1 MVPARAARGKAVRG
15 RTRPRRG
22 LEPPAPLPRRQEA
35 PPAVEDVDVALDFD
49 EAIASW

>member
-22 LEPPAPLPRRQEA
+22 LEPPT
-35 PPAVEDVDVALDFD
+35 PPARHDEPQDADAALDFD